1 MSYLTA
7 PALQEAVYGCLSAD
21 PLLVSLVGS
30 AVFDCPPQGMP
41 PAEYVLVGAEDALDR
56 PDKTGRAT
64 LFRFT
69 VSVRGTGGGFHRVKE
84 IAAAVD
90 AALTAVPL
98 NLGVGRLV
106 ALDFERARARRD
118 RAGTARQIDLRFRAL
133 VDETA

>member
-21 PLLVSLVGS
+21 PLLASLVGG
-30 AVFDCPPQGMP
+30 AVFDSPPHGTP
-41 PAEYVLVGAEDALDR
+41 PAEYVLLGTEEARDR
-56 PDKTGRAT
+56 SDKTGRAT
-64 LFRFT
+64 LYRFT
-69 VSVRGTGGGFHRVKE
+69 VSVRGTDCGFHRVKE

-90 AALTAVPL
+90 AALMAAPL
-98 NLGVGRLV
+98 TLGVGRLV

-118 RAGTARQIDLRFRAL
+118 RAGTARQIDMRFRAL